1 MYPSPA
7 SAEKSDEDTRRPR
20 RRIARACD
28 SCFKRK
34 IKCDGAQPKCN
45 WCSHHDLACTFERV
59 TVRKRKITKDARG
72 TASLRESSDL
82 AERIE
87 RIEKFLTGKLM
98 EEPPA
103 VDQTQA
109 HDDLRPT
116 PSAPE
121 LPEIPLTSHYQSSG
135 SSSVALHFAGRE
147 LGVFNLFTGI
157 PLLLPEGRQ
166 WVQSRTGQNV
176 SFSRLVSSA
185 RTPWERQRAF
195 NHDAMMMHS
204 KPGNTFEL
212 PERRIVEAY
221 FNMFCSSLMR
231 AIFPVLD
238 PVLYRETIRE
248 AYEQSQARPLC
259 ASASIRASIF
269 AFVAFANLIPPPH
282 YEQAHRGLAQVDGE
296 AYIVKA
302 QHFVPQILQETS
314 SLEGLQVIAM
324 LAMYELVTGNLQSA
338 NYYGSL
344 AARMIFVLGGHTAF
358 CYSPEYLASLP
369 DETSVRTQQQIR
381 SIFWLCYTLE
391 KDVSLRTGQP
401 QTFSDENCDLTLP
414 PNYAD
419 TLFAHGMDSLDGCH
433 AMHNAHSD
441 PLYPV
446 DIRLSI
452 IKSRAYSALYSFRA
466 LKKTDAELL
475 KEIRELD
482 DDLERWRLSIPHH
495 WRPTLS
501 FSQETPDPNANMH
514 KVMLRLNYHLCMTI
528 IHQASS
534 RCQSW
539 TKDQYKIMDGVNSS
553 LALSVEASRS
563 TLLYLQAS
571 EHVLVTG
578 IFWTLIFYPMS
589 ALLAIFC
596 NILQNPTD
604 PQATKD
610 LGLLKTAMSMM
621 ERIFLRQPSSVNEI
635 VHIKMV
641 ADFVTE
647 LYRLASC
654 AIEKAWSERSAS

>member
-1 MYPSPA
+1 MYPPPTST
-7 SAEKSDEDTRRPR
+7 EKSDEETQRPR
-20 RRIARACD
+20 KRVARACD
-28 SCFKRK
+28 SCFRRK
-34 IKCDGAQPKCN
+34 IKCDGVQPQCN
-45 WCSHHDLACTFERV
+45 WCSHHDIACTFERI
-59 TVRKRKITKDARG
+59 TVRKRKITKNPKG
-72 TASLRESSDL
+72 PGESSDL

-87 RIEKFLTGKLM
+87 RIEKFLTSRLM
-98 EEPPA
+98 KEPGS
-103 VDQTQA
+103 
-109 HDDLRPT
+109 HDDFRVRAPS
-116 PSAPE
+116 SAPE
-121 LPEIPLTSHYQSSG
+121 LSDASPTPYKQTSG
-135 SSSVALHFAGRE
+135 SSSVALHFAGRA

-166 WVQSRTGQNV
+166 WVQARTGQNV

-185 RTPWERQRAF
+185 KTPWERQRAF
-195 NHDAMMMHS
+195 NYDAMMTNS
-204 KPGNTFEL
+204 TTSNTFEL
-212 PERRIVEAY
+212 PPRHIVESY
-221 FNMFCSSLMR
+221 YNMFCQSLMR
-231 AIFPVLD
+231 LIFPVLD
-238 PVLYRETIRE
+238 PVLYRDTIYQ
-248 AYEQSQARPLC
+248 AYEQPNPRP
-259 ASASIRASIF
+259 AQEKASIKASIF
-269 AFVAFANLIPPPH
+269 AFVAFASLVPPP
-282 YEQAHRGLAQVDGE
+282 EIELQRGLPPVDNE

-302 QHFVPQILQETS
+302 QYYVPQILQETS
-314 SLEGLQVIAM
+314 SLEGLQVFIM
-324 LAMYELVTGNLQSA
+324 LGVYELVTGNLQSA

-344 AARMIFVLGGHTAF
+344 AARMIFILGGHTAF
-358 CYSPEYLASLP
+358 CYSSEYLASLP
-369 DETSVRTQQQIR
+369 DETSVRTQQHIR
-381 SIFWLCYTLE
+381 RIFWLCYTFE

-401 QTFSDENCDLTLP
+401 QTLPDENCDLTLP
-414 PNYAD
+414 PNYD
-419 TLFAHGMDSLDGCH
+419 ETL
-433 AMHNAHSD
+433 AMHAADCQHLIQHPIRSTDID

-482 DDLERWRLSIPHH
+482 DDLERWRLSIPQQ

-501 FSQETPDPNANMH
+501 FSQETPDPDATMH
-514 KVMLRLNYHLCMTI
+514 KVMLRLNYHLCMNI

-534 RCQSW
+534 RCRPWAQ
-539 TKDQYKIMDGVNSS
+539 DQGGIMDGVNSS

-571 EHVLVTG
+571 EHVLVAG

-596 NILQNPTD
+596 NILQYPTD

-621 ERIFLRQPSSVNEI
+621 ERIFLRQPSSVSEI
-635 VHIKMV
+635 MHIKMV

-654 AIEKAWSERSAS
+654 AIEKAWNERSSV

>member
-1 MYPSPA
+1 MYPSPT
-7 SAEKSDEDTRRPR
+7 SAEKSDEETRRPR
-20 RRIARACD
+20 KRIARACD

-34 IKCDGAQPKCN
+34 IKCDGAQPQCN
-45 WCSHHDLACTFERV
+45 WCSHHDIPCKFERV
-59 TVRKRKITKDARG
+59 TVRKRKIAKPVRG
-72 TASLRESSDL
+72 PGESSDL

-87 RIEKFLTGKLM
+87 RIEKLLGSKLIN
-98 EEPPA
+98 EP
-103 VDQTQA
+103 
-109 HDDLRPT
+109 DDNFQIRAPSSAPDISSEASPT
-116 PSAPE
+116 P
-121 LPEIPLTSHYQSSG
+121 YKQNSG

-166 WVQSRTGQNV
+166 WVQAKTGQNV
-176 SFSRLVSSA
+176 SFSRLVSSVK
-185 RTPWERQRAF
+185 TPWERQRAF
-195 NHDAMMMHS
+195 NYDALMMAS
-204 KPGNTFEL
+204 TTENAFEL
-212 PERRIVEAY
+212 PERHIVESY
-221 FNMFCSSLMR
+221 FNMFSSSLMR
-231 AIFPVLD
+231 LIFPVLD
-238 PVLYRETIRE
+238 PVLYRETINA
-248 AYEQSQARPLC
+248 AYEQPHGLISHER
-259 ASASIRASIF
+259 ASVRASIF
-269 AFVAFANLIPPPH
+269 AFVAFASLIPPPE
-282 YEQAHRGLAQVDGE
+282 YELQRGLAPIDNE

-302 QHFVPQILQETS
+302 QYFVPQILQETS
-314 SLEGLQVIAM
+314 SLEGLQVITM
-324 LAMYELVTGNLQSA
+324 LAVYELVTGNLQSA
-338 NYYGSL
+338 NYYGGL
-344 AARMIFVLGGHTAF
+344 AARMIFILGGHTAF

-369 DETSVRTQQQIR
+369 DETSVRTQQHIR
-381 SIFWLCYTLE
+381 RIFWLCYTFE

-401 QTFSDENCDLTLP
+401 QTFSDDNCDLTLP
-414 PNYAD
+414 PNYMD
-419 TLFAHGMDSLDGCH
+419 VLHAHGVDCMQPIRKTDE
-433 AMHNAHSD
+433 D

-482 DDLERWRLSIPHH
+482 DELERWRLSIPQQ

-501 FSQETPDPNANMH
+501 FSQETPDPDANMH

-539 TKDQYKIMDGVNSS
+539 TKDQFGIMDGVNSS

-571 EHVLVTG
+571 EHVLVAG

-610 LGLLKTAMSMM
+610 LGLLKTAKGMM
-621 ERIFLRQPSSVNEI
+621 ERIFLRQPASVNEI

-654 AIEKAWSERSAS
+654 AIEKAWNERAAA